1 MYITDETHDRSYIYY
16 DRSIQYIS
24 YFYNFILISGPSLLH
39 KWSEFTS
46 QVVRVYFT
54 SGPSLLQKWC
64 EFKLNVYLFMYII
77 PQKYYIK

>member
-1 MYITDETHDRSYIYY
+1 MYITDETHDISYIYY

-24 YFYNFILISGPSLLH
+24 YFN

-64 EFKLNVYLFMYII
+64 EFKLNVYLFKYII
-77 PQKYYIK
+77 PQKYHIK

>member
-1 MYITDETHDRSYIYY
+1 MYFNLI
-16 DRSIQYIS
+16 
-24 YFYNFILISGPSLLH
+24 FFMFLISGPSLLH

-64 EFKLNVYLFMYII
+64 EFKLNVYLFPI
-77 PQKYYIK
+77 PYFFRAVV